1 MGTDLLYADVGGAG
15 NQVKSPLHLPA
26 KSPATTVRGSVSVC
40 GYRKYQAEV
49 VSASRGS
56 SQLRDPSHAAVRP
69 LLAERLRHFRRMRVS
84 ASEDCLLKPFSLM
97 SLGKEDESRGQSFE
111 KPLETEDCKSRSPLA
126 VRRLSRW

>member
-84 ASEDCLLKPFSLM
+84 ASEDCV
-97 SLGKEDESRGQSFE
+97 
-111 KPLETEDCKSRSPLA
+111 C
-126 VRRLSRW
+126 